1 MNRFRKS
8 KKVKEVRQEPESV
21 PPVPVVPIQAIPKLP
36 KKHKPEPEPEPENK
50 PEFNLDNALPSTDD
64 FRTSLIMP
72 KLSARFSMLRE
83 QDNPASKIGKANDDS
98 VLFPKRASRLNLF
111 GHNPTSPGLL
121 ADIAEVSSLRPS
133 FDSGRAGSFA
143 SSRDDE
149 TDYTKPPGG
158 SVMSRAR
165 PGEGNNLFGGR
176 QKVYKIPVKSTES
189 GGTGGLKGRTLYDDD
204 VTLST
209 FQRLRLEEKENRLAE
224 TMDSLQGP
232 TAGDSSELSSIHSI
246 KRTTTS
252 STASGPSNGRTSTA
266 ATSIDEQPA
275 TTTAEPS
282 QTSSS
287 TGPTV
292 PERPKPR
299 RLYGQGLEQS
309 QNKKSPAFAAISKFE
324 NLSRQRAGNLETPP
338 LNRHFSRSAHNL
350 RDRLQTS
357 SPVQATSP
365 HENTPPPSATSPGL
379 QSNKELG
386 FEPASA
392 SSTTGYGVIPPLSPP
407 VSENEDASILAAALQ
422 PEDKGKATAMGLF
435 NKPNSKY
442 DEQQFT
448 RRQLQMH
455 EGRNTP
461 ELRQQSSRGEA
472 QVPDDKRAR
481 RLSKA
486 SKHSKTE
493 SESSRYSV
501 NPTGSNSPASNER
514 EPHPST
520 GATFFA
526 NSSGSESESED
537 EEDRE
542 PSRKPSS
549 QALDDVHPA
558 LRPSS
563 TGYAEDEADTSVQ
576 ESSILLPEV
585 RFSDLRDLNPITETS
600 ETDAVAPTIVE
611 EESSEK
617 ALDSPTLGPS
627 GLGLSGLVRTHLRHD
642 SDKSSI
648 YPLPQSP
655 GLPSTDPARY
665 RESIIDPAVQG
676 FRLSYATYTDCI
688 QEDDDMDQ
696 NYGAVQETLDKISQ
710 PSENQGMS
718 NMSMRAKQML
728 EQAAALRD
736 PSSDSQTQETDE
748 RGHGHSAWQED
759 LDSKPKRR
767 DSADTDTER
776 EEFANELAER
786 RRKVQEKLRDFA
798 ETESRSSSPAPGRST
813 PDLRGNPLAALKNRS
828 SKKTDS
834 AHSKNSKMFGNRSR
848 ATSVSSV
855 VSEVENDEQS
865 PYELGRHS
873 NGSTGKHIW
882 QKARALRRYSRD
894 ESRDSSPH
902 RGPSPPSRPESDA
915 SGRLKSGARGRD
927 DLEKVDEDFVSQHT
941 SRSSGEASGNRTSD
955 SMTHPSVDA
964 GEQSPYERS
973 ASVTSGKYFSGNP
986 SGKLDANSPGE
997 PAELG
1002 LSPRPSPA
1010 APYSANTTPPLNEMS
1025 SDSSAA
1031 STPASFPPG
1040 SHTIP
1045 QRASGSSGLQKRA
1058 VNKLQI
1064 SEPTLVSSTYRVPT
1078 VNLPPGASLTNGMD
1092 TPPVPPMNPRR
1103 RRQTTT
1109 QTILG
1114 ALKGEKHEH
1123 PPVPPSNHSEER
1135 STFSDEGERF
1145 PKVLNRLRNISSEG
1159 SSLHGKAR
1167 KDSAAPQQSP
1177 GSLRPGGGMF

>member
-8 KKVKEVRQEPESV
+8 KKVKEARQEAESI
-21 PPVPVVPIQAIPKLP
+21 PPVPVVPIQVIPKLP
-36 KKHKPEPEPEPENK
+36 KKHKPEPEPEPEDR
-50 PEFNLDNALPSTDD
+50 PEFNLDNALPSSDD

-83 QDNPASKIGKANDDS
+83 QDDPASKMGKANDDS

-149 TDYTKPPGG
+149 TDYNKAPGG
-158 SVMSRAR
+158 SIMSRAR

-176 QKVYKIPVKSTES
+176 QKVYKIPVKSNES
-189 GGTGGLKGRTLYDDD
+189 GGSGGLKGRTLYDDD

-224 TMDSLQGP
+224 TMESLQGP
-232 TAGDSSELSSIHSI
+232 SAGDSSELSSIHSI
-246 KRTTTS
+246 KRTTTTS

-266 ATSIDEQPA
+266 ATSIDEQPS
-275 TTTAEPS
+275 TTSAEPS
-282 QTSSS
+282 QPTSSAA
-287 TGPTV
+287 PTI

-324 NLSRQRAGNLETPP
+324 NLSRQRMGNLETPP

-350 RDRLQTS
+350 RDRMQTS
-357 SPVQATSP
+357 SPVQANST

-379 QSNKELG
+379 QSNRELG
-386 FEPASA
+386 FEPTSA

-407 VSENEDASILAAALQ
+407 VSENEDASILAAAMQ

-461 ELRQQSSRGEA
+461 DLRQESSRGEA
-472 QVPDDKRAR
+472 QVPDDKRGR
-481 RLSKA
+481 RFSNA

-493 SESSRYSV
+493 SVSSRYSV
-501 NPTGSNSPASNER
+501 NRTGSNSPAPSGR
-514 EPHPST
+514 EAGPLAST

-537 EEDRE
+537 DEDRG

-563 TGYAEDEADTSVQ
+563 TGSVEDEADTSVQ

-585 RFSDLRDLNPITETS
+585 RFSDFRDLNPITETS

-688 QEDDDMDQ
+688 QEDDEMD
-696 NYGAVQETLDKISQ
+696 NDYGAVQETLDKISQ

-718 NMSMRAKQML
+718 SMSMRAKQML
-728 EQAAALRD
+728 EQAAALRGPNED
-736 PSSDSQTQETDE
+736 NGKQDE
-748 RGHGHSAWQED
+748 CHPAWQEE
-759 LDSKPKRR
+759 LNSKPRRR
-767 DSADTDTER
+767 DSADTDMER

-798 ETESRSSSPAPGRST
+798 ETESRSGSPAPGRST

-834 AHSKNSKMFGNRSR
+834 AHSKNSKIFGNRSR

-855 VSEVENDEQS
+855 VSDVENDEQS

-873 NGSTGKHIW
+873 NGSTGKNMW
-882 QKARALRRYSRD
+882 QKARTLRRYSRD
-894 ESRDSSPH
+894 ESRNSSPN

-964 GEQSPYERS
+964 
-973 ASVTSGKYFSGNP
+973 ASVTSGRYFSGNI
-986 SGKLDANSPGE
+986 SGKLDVNSPGE
-997 PAELG
+997 PPELG

-1010 APYSANTTPPLNEMS
+1010 APYSANTTPPLHEMS

-1031 STPASFPPG
+1031 STPGSLQPG
-1040 SHTIP
+1040 SHAVP
-1045 QRASGSSGLQKRA
+1045 QRAPGSSGLQKRA

-1103 RRQTTT
+1103 RRQTAT

-1114 ALKGEKHEH
+1114 ALKGEKNEQ
-1123 PPVPPSNHSEER
+1123 PPLPPSNHSEER

-1167 KDSAAPQQSP
+1167 KDSATPQQSP
-1177 GSLRPGGGMF
+1177 NSLRPGGGMF

>member
-21 PPVPVVPIQAIPKLP
+21 PPVPVIPIQAIPKLP
-36 KKHKPEPEPEPENK
+36 KKSKKEEPQPEPE

-83 QDNPASKIGKANDDS
+83 QDDPTSKIGKANDDS

-111 GHNPTSPGLL
+111 GHNPIGPGLL
-121 ADIAEVSSLRPS
+121 ADIAEVSSIRPS
-133 FDSGRAGSFA
+133 LDSGRAGSFA
-143 SSRDDE
+143 ESRDDE
-149 TDYTKPPGG
+149 TDFTKPPTG

-189 GGTGGLKGRTLYDDD
+189 GGSGGLKGRTLYDDD

-224 TMDSLQGP
+224 TMDCLQGP
-232 TAGDSSELSSIHSI
+232 TAADHSELSSI

-252 STASGPSNGRTSTA
+252 STASGPSNARTSTA
-266 ATSIDEQPA
+266 ATSIDEEPS
-275 TTTAEPS
+275 TVSTEPS
-282 QTSSS
+282 QTASNP
-287 TGPTV
+287 GPTV

-299 RLYGQGLEQS
+299 RLYGQGLEQP

-324 NLSRQRAGNLETPP
+324 SLSRQRTGNLETPP

-357 SPVQATSP
+357 SPVNAASG
-365 HENTPPPSATSPGL
+365 HENTPPPSATSPHP
-379 QSNKELG
+379 QNNKELG
-386 FEPASA
+386 FEPNSA
-392 SSTTGYGVIPPLSPP
+392 PSPTGYGVIPPLSPP
-407 VSENEDASILAAALQ
+407 VSENEILAAAMQ

-435 NKPNSKY
+435 NKPNSQY

-461 ELRQQSSRGEA
+461 ELRQQSPRRGA
-472 QVPDDKRAR
+472 PVPDNGRGR
-481 RLSKA
+481 RLSNG
-486 SKHSKTE
+486 SKRSKTE
-493 SESSRYSV
+493 SVSSHYSV
-501 NPTGSNSPASNER
+501 RRTSSNSPGPNAR
-514 EPHPST
+514 EAGPNGSS

-526 NSSGSESESED
+526 NSSGSESEGEG
-537 EEDRE
+537 EEDRG

-549 QALDDVHPA
+549 QALDDIHPA
-558 LRPSS
+558 LRPCN
-563 TGYAEDEADTSVQ
+563 TELAEDDAEAAVQ
-576 ESSILLPEV
+576 EPSVILPEV
-585 RFSDLRDLNPITETS
+585 RFSDLRDLNSLTEIS
-600 ETDAVAPTIVE
+600 EPDAGAPAIVE

-627 GLGLSGLVRTHLRHD
+627 GLGLSGLIRTHLRHD

-648 YPLPQSP
+648 YPFPQSP
-655 GLPSTDPARY
+655 GLPSTDAARY
-665 RESIIDPAVQG
+665 RESIIDPAVDN

-688 QEDDDMDQ
+688 QEDDWMDTSY
-696 NYGAVQETLDKISQ
+696 NAVQSTFDKISE
-710 PSENQGMS
+710 PTPNDSMS
-718 NMSMRAKQML
+718 SMSLRAKQML
-728 EQAAALRD
+728 EQATALGARD
-736 PSSDSQTQETDE
+736 GDDFQTRESSEQDELKSNQRRRGSVETE
-748 RGHGHSAWQED
+748 R
-759 LDSKPKRR
+759 
-767 DSADTDTER
+767 ER

-798 ETESRSSSPAPGRST
+798 ENESRSSSPAPGRST
-813 PDLRGNPLAALKNRS
+813 PDLKGNAFAALKNKS
-828 SKKTDS
+828 SKKADS
-834 AHSKNSKMFGNRSR
+834 AHSKIFGNRSR

-855 VSEVENDEQS
+855 VSDMENDDQS
-865 PYELGRHS
+865 PYALGRHS
-873 NGSTGKHIW
+873 NSSTGKNIW
-882 QKARALRRYSRD
+882 QKARALGRSSRE
-894 ESRDSSPH
+894 ESRDSSPR
-902 RGPSPPSRPESDA
+902 RGPSPSSRPESDM
-915 SGRLKSGARGRD
+915 SGRSKISLRARD
-927 DLEKVDEDFVSQHT
+927 DLDKVDEYFVSQHT
-941 SRSSGEASGNRTSD
+941 SRSSGETSGNRTSD
-955 SMTHPSVDA
+955 SVTASTRPSVEA
-964 GEQSPYERS
+964 GEQNPYERS
-973 ASVTSGKYFSGNP
+973 ASVASGNY
-986 SGKLDANSPGE
+986 SGGRPGQLEVNSAGE
-997 PAELG
+997 PPELG

-1010 APYSANTTPPLNEMS
+1010 APYSANTTPPLYEMS

-1031 STPASFPPG
+1031 STPASFQSG
-1040 SHTIP
+1040 SNVIS
-1045 QRASGSSGLQKRA
+1045 QRAAGSSGLQKRM
-1058 VNKLQI
+1058 VNKMQI

-1078 VNLPPGASLTNGMD
+1078 VNLPPGASLTNGME

-1103 RRQTTT
+1103 RRQTAT

-1114 ALKGEKHEH
+1114 ALKGDKNEQ
-1123 PPVPPSNHSEER
+1123 PPVPPNSHAEER

-1145 PKVLNRLRNISSEG
+1145 PKALNRLRNISSEG

-1167 KDSAAPQQSP
+1167 KDSVIPQQSP
-1177 GSLRPGGGMF
+1177 STSRPSRMF